1 MKRLLRSIGVAAKG
15 IAEVMAPDYCRLC
28 GGHLAEGERL
38 ICNLCRIRLPA
49 TDFHLIPDNAMT
61 VRFAGEPGIVR
72 ATALFHYVRD
82 TPLALAIHDF
92 KYNGVPSLV
101 LEFGREMG
109 RRLLPTGFLSDVDLL
124 MPVPV
129 HFLKRM
135 RRGYNQTDYLARGLS
150 EISGIP
156 VAGNLYAGRPHKTQT
171 GRTLVQREA
180 NTAGV
185 FAVRHPETLAGH
197 HVLLIDDVCTTGST
211 LKACARAL
219 LAARPDLR
227 CSIATLAAAPRL

>member
-92 KYNGVPSLV
+92 KYNGVPSLA

-129 HFLKRM
+129 HF
-135 RRGYNQTDYLARGLS
+135 S